1 MTVATKIALF
11 NSLSGFWGRGRRR
24 PFLAGKNA
32 PAPGNPETKFAGLEK
47 NANWWGV
54 WETVV
59 MLPAMIVRYYMVFKP
74 I

>member
-1 MTVATKIALF
+1 MTVATKIAL
-11 NSLSGFWGRGRRR
+11 
-24 PFLAGKNA
+24 
-32 PAPGNPETKFAGLEK
+32 LEK